1 MDVDVAGPGVSGPVT
16 VFADVRT
23 LPGGEPAHEGN
34 RVPDVAVLGERRIV
48 VGWRAGVSGPA
59 EPREQGSIGL
69 AVSHDGGRTWTP
81 GTLAPATATH
91 RYHYVIFLNDG
102 AALYAFLGRITLSGE
117 RADGGELDGLPV
129 ELTARRSADGGAT
142 WTDWPIEVDVPGN
155 GRGVVVAGKPV
166 RHRGAWLLPYSERAG
181 AGVLRSSDLRTWRR
195 GGLAV
200 PPRGIGVGEPQV
212 VLSQDD
218 PDALLMV
225 VRTLV
230 EGTPE
235 QKDAFYR
242 TRPAYSATCLSRDGG
257 LTWTPMVLDE
267 NLPNYYVKGFFTK
280 DSKGRYVTIYNTLAG
295 PFRGDRPDQH
305 REVLHYKVK
314 EPGRPWSPGRLFAD
328 GPRLTTGTARGWDVY
343 ASAEEES
350 PGRLRVVW
358 EHNRTAIRTATLD
371 LATCFTGV
379 RSRRGGLW
387 EPGPQGAYTVTASGA
402 GFAVDVGGMV
412 LEWRDDGLYECGRRL
427 SPSRPGPWRVL
438 VDREG
443 RATLLGTDLAW
454 SARVPAGRVTVQG
467 EPEFL
472 EVTDCLAA
480 WPRPMTL
487 RGTSVT
493 QPVGASDFTV
503 EFLGEAIDGNLD
515 TKVANGAKRLMLSIG
530 RSEVRAMRK
539 GSQRWERVHA
549 HPGGPAVWR
558 VSVDSAGVA
567 RLFRDGKDTGVSWV
581 AQDSRERAHAAHWA
595 DGAARVE
602 WSLVTATIGS

>member
-1 MDVDVAGPGVSGPVT
+1 MDVDVAGPGVSGLVT
-16 VFADVRT
+16 VFADVGVP
-23 LPGGEPAHEGN
+23 PGGEPDPGGG
-34 RVPDVAVLGERRIV
+34 RVPDVAVLDERRIV
-48 VGWRAGVSGPA
+48 VGWRAGVTGPG
-59 EPREQGSIGL
+59 PHGQGSIGL
-69 AVSHDGGRTWTP
+69 ARSQDGGRTWTA
-81 GTLAPATATH
+81 GALAAATGH
-91 RYHYVIFLNDG
+91 HNVIFLNDG
-102 AALYAFLGRITLSGE
+102 AALYAFLSGI
-117 RADGGELDGLPV
+117 DGGVDGLPV
-129 ELTARRSADGGAT
+129 EPAARRSADGGAT
-142 WTDWPIEVDVPGN
+142 WTGWPIEVDLPGN
-155 GRGVVVAGKPV
+155 GQGVEVTGKPV
-166 RHRGAWLLPYSERAG
+166 RHRGAWLLPCSERAG

-200 PPRGIGVGEPQV
+200 PPRGILVGEPQV

-225 VRTLV
+225 VRTRA
-230 EGTPE
+230 G
-235 QKDAFYR
+235 DAR
-242 TRPAYSATCLSRDGG
+242 VMRSATCLSRDGG

-267 NLPNYYVKGFFTK
+267 NLPGNGFFTK
-280 DSKGRYVTIYNTLAG
+280 DSKGRYVTIYNTAAG
-295 PFRGDRPDQH
+295 PD

-328 GPRLTTGTARGWDVY
+328 GPAGTASGRDVR
-343 ASAEEES
+343 AEEEA

-358 EHNRTAIRTATLD
+358 EHDRTAIRTATLD
-371 LATCFTGV
+371 LAACFTGV
-379 RSRRGGLW
+379 RTRRSGVW
-387 EPGPQGAYTVTASGA
+387 EPGPQGPYAVTASGA
-402 GFAVDVGGMV
+402 GFAVEVGGMV
-412 LEWRDDGLYECGRRL
+412 LEWHDDGLYEGGRLLTR
-427 SPSRPGPWRVL
+427 SRPGPWRVL

-454 SARVPAGRVTVQG
+454 SARVPAGRVTVRG
-467 EPEFL
+467 KPEFL

-480 WPRPMTL
+480 WPRPLAL

-493 QPVGASDFTV
+493 RPVPAGDFTV

-515 TKVANGAKRLMLSIG
+515 TKVANGAKRLMLSIS

-581 AQDSRERAHAAHWA
+581 TQDSRERAHAAHSA

>member
-23 LPGGEPAHEGN
+23 PPGGEPAHEVN
-34 RVPDVAVLGERRIV
+34 RVPDVAVLDERRIV
-48 VGWRAGVSGPA
+48 VGWRAGPGD
-59 EPREQGSIGL
+59 RGSIGL
-69 AVSHDGGRTWTP
+69 ARSQDGGRTWTS
-81 GTLAPATATH
+81 GTLAAATGAH
-91 RYHYVIFLNDG
+91 GYHNVIFLNDG
-102 AALYAFLGRITLSGE
+102 GALYAFLGRIDRT
-117 RADGGELDGLPV
+117 RADLPA
-129 ELTARRSADGGAT
+129 ELTAKHSADGGAT

-155 GRGVVVAGKPV
+155 GRGVVVTGKPV
-166 RHRGAWLLPYSERAG
+166 RHRGAWLLPYFERAG

-200 PPRGIGVGEPQV
+200 PPRGILVDEPQV

-235 QKDAFYR
+235 QKDAHYR

-267 NLPNYYVKGFFTK
+267 NLPNYYGKGFFTK

-295 PFRGDRPDQH
+295 PFHGDRPDH
-305 REVLHYKVK
+305 YREVLHYKVK

-328 GPRLTTGTARGWDVY
+328 GPRLTTGDARGWDVH
-343 ASAEEES
+343 AGAEEEA

-358 EHNRTAIRTATLD
+358 EHDRSAIRTATLD

-379 RSRRGGLW
+379 RTRRGGVW
-387 EPGPQGAYTVTASGA
+387 EPGPQGPYAVTAAGA

-412 LEWRDDGLYECGRRL
+412 LEWRDDGLYQDGRPLTR
-427 SPSRPGPWRVL
+427 SRPGPWRVL

-480 WPRPMTL
+480 WPRPLAL
-487 RGTSVT
+487 RGTSMT
-493 QPVGASDFTV
+493 QPVTAADFTV

-539 GSQRWERVHA
+539 GAQRWERVHA

-581 AQDSRERAHAAHWA
+581 TQDSRERAHAAHWA